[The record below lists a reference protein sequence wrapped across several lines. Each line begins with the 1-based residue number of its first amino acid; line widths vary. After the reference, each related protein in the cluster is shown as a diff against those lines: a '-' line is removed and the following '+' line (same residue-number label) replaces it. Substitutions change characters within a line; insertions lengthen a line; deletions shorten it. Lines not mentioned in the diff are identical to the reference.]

1 MENKFKRIVL
11 LKGLYPISDFH
22 FRTVK
27 SLMAKDLN
35 LKGTKHEEY
44 DKVKFADL
52 MAEKF
57 KSDAG
62 LGKLITIFKDIP
74 DLEGTADILRKEKA
88 KVSDKKKCKR
98 KPKTTEKSNKK
109 KKSSTV
115 QHALTT
121 PQDSQSESV
130 TNLPSSKDTS
140 EISMQE
146 SDGPTQPK
154 KKKENPTKKA
164 DNLKKTKPQQETSL
178 MPETPASTTALQSP
192 VKPAPNYSSS
202 TSAQKKKNTVSKTN
216 KSITI
221 DTDLETTNTLPD
233 RSCPQTLLKPS
244 VSSLSSLLTPQVW
257 PTPPHSQQST
267 QMPSTTLK
275 TPQQTPQIPASTSS
289 RSLQMSQ
296 TPSVTPSGNLS
307 TPERAATLPN
317 QVQIVLM
324 SPEISSKR
332 QTPQMPLAAPR
343 NLNTAQKPTKISFTS
358 LKIPQSTPKC
368 KPSNTQTLPKATKTQ
383 TSRLQTTQVP
393 PEISTCLPTLHMP
406 LPPSSSMQTPQ
417 KAPKTLPRNL
427 QTIQILPAPASSLQ
441 TPGMLPEAI
450 SISYSTMKPR
460 LKCVP
465 SEPSEETGYQP
476 NCKEVMVLRVTEPFI
491 YNFKEPENMMLH
503 ATVATENEF
512 FRVKV
517 FDMAVKDMFIPK
529 NVLSISHYHGRDGF
543 LEIYKYSAV
552 SNVSA
557 DRSLN
562 ISSTLVQRANA
573 TPKISQ
579 ICLPCKSKYVNGT
592 FTVCK
597 KTVKG
602 EFMYYDIEDNTG
614 KMEVVVHG
622 WLRNNYCEVGD
633 KLNLTCFEVASS
645 GGSCQL
651 RSVLHSHLK
660 VNKTRK
666 AKM

>member
-88 KVSDKKKCKR
+88 K
-98 KPKTTEKSNKK
+98 EKSNKK

-130 TNLPSSKDTS
+130 TNLPSS
-140 EISMQE
+140 
-146 SDGPTQPK
+146 

-202 TSAQKKKNTVSKTN
+202 TSAQ
-216 KSITI
+216 
-221 DTDLETTNTLPD
+221 
-233 RSCPQTLLKPS
+233 
-244 VSSLSSLLTPQVW
+244 VW

-296 TPSVTPSGNLS
+296 TPSKSEHCSEAYENIIYQSEDTSEHSKMQTQQYTN
-307 TPERAATLPN
+307 
-317 QVQIVLM
+317 
-324 SPEISSKR
+324 SSKGYQNTDQ
-332 QTPQMPLAAPR
+332 QTADYTGPSR
-343 NLNTAQKPTKISFTS
+343 NIHMSSDSAHASTAIQQYADSSEGSK
-358 LKIPQSTPKC
+358 
-368 KPSNTQTLPKATKTQ
+368 N
-383 TSRLQTTQVP
+383 TTQK
-393 PEISTCLPTLHMP
+393 SANHTD
-406 LPPSSSMQTPQ
+406 PSSTSQQSPDS
-417 KAPKTLPRNL
+417 RD
-427 QTIQILPAPASSLQ
+427 ASRSNIHQLLNHGKFSVP
-441 TPGMLPEAI
+441 T
-450 SISYSTMKPR
+450 KPR